1 MFEYVSGELKSKRPT
16 QAVVDVQGAGYR
28 VLIPTSTF
36 DRLPKVGENV
46 RLFTHLHVRE
56 DLQQLYG
63 FVTTGERALFELMIG
78 VSGIGPRIALAA
90 LSTMSPGQLQQYVAA
105 GDPAMLQRISG
116 VGRKTAER
124 MVVELRDRVSTLDLA
139 DVTMTGGTSARA
151 DALAALETL
160 GYSRAKAEQLLRRV
174 VRQHP
179 DAASA
184 DELIRLVLSL

>member
-1 MFEYVSGELKSKRPT
+1 MFEYVSGELKSKKPT
-16 QAVVDVQGAGYR
+16 QAVLDVQGLGYS
-28 VLIPTSTF
+28 VLIPTSSF
-36 DRLPKVGENV
+36 DRLPRIGERV
-46 RLFTHLHVRE
+46 RLFTYLHVRE

-90 LSTMSPGQLQQYVAA
+90 LSTMSPRQLQQYIA
-105 GDPAMLQRISG
+105 GDDPIMLQRISG

-124 MVVELRDRVSTLDLA
+124 MVVELRDRVNTLALEA
-139 DVTMTGGTSARA
+139 EELSSSTSAHA

-179 DAASA
+179 KAASA

>member
-36 DRLPKVGENV
+36 DRLPKVGESV

-179 DAASA
+179 EAESA